1 MIKIKNIIVTI
12 LLIVIASV
20 MSFAQFANCKLP
32 EIAEFKKNGILVVAI
47 SDDEATNK
55 TVQEIMTG
63 YWTAGKFNVIK
74 RSELP
79 AYMIANPKNY
89 VLTYLS
95 NFDVHDFK
103 KVTDQTK
110 SSGDGK
116 VVVPMQILGDCLI
129 LAKNLTRLD
138 GLKLND
144 AMINCYIDYEM
155 EIVNEQAE
163 FTRQVGAINAILNFP
178 VLSETQIGGWK
189 IPTISH
195 DELIKKKLW
204 IAAVDINKKE
214 DEAKMRLA
222 YQPYTYEIVT
232 KEQIAKAII
241 EKRKDIVYL
250 AREEYKLGVNL
261 FLFHQAE
268 DNTVLF
274 FIKGEGRL
282 DTLGL
287 EKIKNNTPHAN

>member
-1 MIKIKNIIVTI
+1 MNFKKSIFTI
-12 LLIVIASV
+12 LMILTTTLLSV
-20 MSFAQFANCKLP
+20 AQFANCKLP

-79 AYMIANPKNY
+79 AYMVANPQNY

-95 NFDVHDFK
+95 NFDVHSFK
-103 KVTDQTK
+103 KEIDRTK
-110 SSGDGK
+110 SPGEGK
-116 VVVPMQILGDCLI
+116 VVVPMQILGDCLM
-129 LAKNLTRLD
+129 LAKNLTSIE
-138 GLKLND
+138 GLKLTD
-144 AMINCYIDYEM
+144 ALINCYIDYEM
-155 EIVNEQAE
+155 QIVNEQAE

-178 VLSETQIGGWK
+178 VLAESQIGGWK
-189 IPTISH
+189 IPTISQK
-195 DELIKKKLW
+195 DIIEKELW
-204 IAAVDINKKE
+204 IADIDINKNV
-214 DEAKMRLA
+214 DQDAMRSA
-222 YQPYTYEIVT
+222 YQPYNYKIVS
-232 KEQIAKAII
+232 KEEIAKAII

-261 FLFHQAE
+261 FMIHQAE
-268 DNTVLF
+268 DNKILF
-274 FIKGEGRL
+274 FVKGEGRL
-282 DTLGL
+282 DAVGL

>member
-1 MIKIKNIIVTI
+1 MNFKKGIFTTLMILTTS
-12 LLIVIASV
+12 LLSV
-20 MSFAQFANCKLP
+20 AQFANCKLP
-32 EIAEFKKNGILVVAI
+32 EIAEFKKNGIVVVAI
-47 SDDEATNK
+47 SDDEVTNK

-79 AYMIANPKNY
+79 AFMIANPENY

-110 SSGDGK
+110 SSGGGK
-116 VVVPMQILGDCLI
+116 VVVPMQIIGDCLI
-129 LAKNLTRLD
+129 LAKNLKQID
-138 GLKLND
+138 GIKLTD

-155 EIVNEQAE
+155 QIVNEQAE
-163 FTRQVGAINAILNFP
+163 FTRQIGAINAILNFP
-178 VLSETQIGGWK
+178 VLAQSQIGGWK

-195 DELIKKKLW
+195 KEMNKKELW
-204 IAAVDINKKE
+204 IASVDLSKKE
-214 DEAKMRLA
+214 EEAAMRAA
-222 YQPYTYEIVT
+222 YTPYEFKIVS
-232 KEQIAKAII
+232 KEEIAKAII

-250 AREEYKLGVNL
+250 AREEYKVGVNL
-261 FLFHQAE
+261 FMIHQAS
-268 DNTVLF
+268 DNKILF
-274 FIKGEGRL
+274 FVKGEGRL
-282 DTLGL
+282 DSVGL